1 MRLPTAPGGYHR
13 AVPHSFDPPQQVTIR
28 AYPDG
33 PFLVRGAFALED
45 CEEGPIP
52 VTRSVV
58 ALCRCGRSRR
68 APLCDGSHRLRGAT
82 QPADGVGGD
91 PEP

>member
-1 MRLPTAPGGYHR
+1 MFVRPLPGYEPG
-13 AVPHSFDPPQQVTIR
+13 VPTPPTSDSSQPVTIR
-28 AYPDG
+28 SYPDG
-33 PFLVRGAFALED
+33 PLLVRGDFVLED

-68 APLCDGSHRLRGAT
+68 APLCDGSHRVRPG
-82 QPADGVGGD
+82 PSS
-91 PEP
+91 